1 MAWRT
6 RIISDLLARSL
17 TFLPDRPERKLR
29 DRGRFGRGS
38 RREQE
43 GRRRPASRGRSPPED
58 DRPPRTAPSPSG
70 ACFVRSTAGA
80 GTLRAVQAKEI
91 ARTAKA
97 VSDRYGADSGGYMA
111 AGIAYYGFLSLLP
124 LMLLGLSVVGFVLAG
139 RPDVQAEVADEIS
152 QAVPGLEGLIG
163 ENLDRLI
170 AARAGAGL
178 IGLVALLWTG
188 TGVAGAARNALRA
201 IFRQPLPAG
210 IWEDKARLVMKTIGL
225 GVLALSATALTAATG
240 ALEAGGPAGVVLIV
254 LVALFGFGLDMLLF
268 LISYRT
274 LMRGHAP
281 WSRLVPGAVFA
292 AVGWTLLKLLGT
304 WYVTRVVG
312 NASAVY
318 GTFASTVG
326 VLVLL
331 YLAARLFLYG
341 AELNAV
347 LWEQSTQGGGLG
359 MDSRNGGAA
368 PREAPGARSTGD
380 LVRSIGTD
388 TVSLVRKEIELAR
401 QEVKEGMAARAKGGA
416 AFAAAGVMGLYI
428 VGFLGAAA
436 AAALALVLP
445 LWAALLIVA
454 GVFILAALVAAMVG
468 RTLMK
473 GTSIKPE
480 RAKENL
486 KEDVKWARAQLRR

>member
-1 MAWRT
+1 
-6 RIISDLLARSL
+6 
-17 TFLPDRPERKLR
+17 
-29 DRGRFGRGS
+29 
-38 RREQE
+38 
-43 GRRRPASRGRSPPED
+43 
-58 DRPPRTAPSPSG
+58 
-70 ACFVRSTAGA
+70 
-80 GTLRAVQAKEI
+80 VQAKAI
-91 ARTAKA
+91 GRTAKA
-97 VSDRYGADSGGYMA
+97 VTDRYGADSGGYLA
-111 AGIAYYGFLSLLP
+111 AGIAYYAFLSLFP
-124 LMLLGLSVVGFVLAG
+124 LMLLGLSVMGFVLAG
-139 RPDVQAEVADEIS
+139 RPELQAEVAEEIT

-163 ENLDRLI
+163 DNLDALI
-170 AARAGAGL
+170 ATRAGAGL

-188 TGVAGAARNALRA
+188 TGVVGAARNALRR

-210 IWEDKARLVMKTIGL
+210 IWEDKARLVMKTVGL
-225 GVLALSATALTAATG
+225 GVLALCATALTAATG
-240 ALEAGGPAGVVLIV
+240 VLDADGPVGVVLIV
-254 LVALFGFGLDMLLF
+254 LVSLLGFALDLSLF

-274 LMRGHAP
+274 LMRGRTP
-281 WSRLVPGAVFA
+281 WSRLLPGSLFGAI
-292 AVGWTLLKLLGT
+292 GWTLLKLLGT

-347 LWEQSTQGGGLG
+347 LWEQSKEGGGLG
-359 MDSRNGGAA
+359 MESRNGGTA
-368 PREAPGARSTGD
+368 PRDVPGTRSTGD

-388 TVSLVRKEIELAR
+388 AVSLVRKEMELAK

-416 AFAAAGVMGLYI
+416 AFAAAAVMGLYI
-428 VGFLGAAA
+428 VGFLAAAA

-445 LWAALLIVA
+445 VWAALLIVA
-454 GVFILAALVAAMVG
+454 GVFILVALIAAMVG

-473 GTSIKPE
+473 NTSVKPE

-486 KEDVKWARAQLRR
+486 KEDVKWARAQLKR

>member
-1 MAWRT
+1 M
-6 RIISDLLARSL
+6 
-17 TFLPDRPERKLR
+17 
-29 DRGRFGRGS
+29 
-38 RREQE
+38 
-43 GRRRPASRGRSPPED
+43 
-58 DRPPRTAPSPSG
+58 
-70 ACFVRSTAGA
+70 
-80 GTLRAVQAKEI
+80 QAKDI

-97 VSDRYGADSGGYMA
+97 VTDRYADDSGGYLA
-111 AGIAYYGFLSLLP
+111 AGMAYYGFLSLFP

-139 RPDVQAEVADEIS
+139 RADLQAEVAEEIS

-163 ENLDRLI
+163 DNLDRLI
-170 AARAGAGL
+170 AGRAGAGL
-178 IGLVALLWTG
+178 IGLAALLWTG
-188 TGVAGAARNALRA
+188 TGVAGAARNALRR

-210 IWEDKARLVMKTIGL
+210 IWEDKARLVMKTVGL
-225 GVLALSATALTAATG
+225 GVLALGATALTAATG
-240 ALEAGGPAGVVLIV
+240 ALDADGPVGVVLIV
-254 LVALFGFGLDMLLF
+254 LVPLFGFGLDLLLF
-268 LISYRT
+268 LVSYRT
-274 LMRGHAP
+274 LMRGRAP
-281 WSRLVPGAVFA
+281 WSRLLPGSLFGAI
-292 AVGWTLLKLLGT
+292 GWTLLKLLGT

-347 LWEQSTQGGGLG
+347 LWEQSTEGGGLG
-359 MDSRNGGAA
+359 MESRNGGTA
-368 PREAPGARSTGD
+368 PREAPRARSTGD

-388 TVSLVRKEIELAR
+388 TVTLVRKEMELAK

-416 AFAAAGVMGLYI
+416 AFAAAAVMGLYI
-428 VGFLGAAA
+428 VGFLAAAA

-454 GVFILAALVAAMVG
+454 GVFILLALVSAMVG

-473 GTSIKPE
+473 GTSITPE
-480 RAKENL
+480 RARENL